1 MHLEC
6 FGYFCKVKC
15 SIPGVFKTIHIYDF
29 KTVLAKDPSEE
40 LIINNVSQCDQGFM
54 IRTGRILSP
63 LWHTESC
70 EAGQEMDIL
79 L

>member
-1 MHLEC
+1 M
-6 FGYFCKVKC
+6 
-15 SIPGVFKTIHIYDF
+15 HIYDF